1 MKTISAFACIALL
14 AAGAAH
20 AKGHDQSND
29 FVIDA
34 DGNIVTDGD
43 PGANAGSETVAPAQT
58 LGRGEG
64 NDRNEGKARGR
75 SASAGRWV
83 E

>member
-1 MKTISAFACIALL
+1 MKTISAVACIALL

-29 FVIDA
+29 FAVDA
-34 DGNIVTDGD
+34 DGNIFTDGD
-43 PGANAGSETVAPAQT
+43 PGANVGSETVWPAQT

-64 NDRNEGKARGR
+64 NDRNEGKVRGK
-75 SASAGRWV
+75 SASAGR
-83 E
+83 